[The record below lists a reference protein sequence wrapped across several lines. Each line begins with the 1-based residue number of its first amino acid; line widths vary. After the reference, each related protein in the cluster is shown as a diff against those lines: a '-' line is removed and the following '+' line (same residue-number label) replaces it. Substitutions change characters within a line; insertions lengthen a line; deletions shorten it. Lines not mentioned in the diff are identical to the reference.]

1 MTPRLQLLIGAA
13 FVVGW
18 IGLHYLVEFIA
29 QRPAAVAYI
38 VTIVALLG
46 IIRGVFE
53 LSRPR

>member
-29 QRPAAVAYI
+29 QRPAAVAFI
-38 VTIVALLG
+38 ITTLALAG
-46 IIRGVFE
+46 IARGVFE